1 MRCCDGC
8 TNCSVRSSPLLGV
21 GRVVSE
27 DAARCPAYSQ
37 TWATAAKATVVHRHG
52 RCVPPLGSAWINLK
66 TSSRDAFYVERELGL
81 WHPVLQDTGKVR
93 ACHRDAHPRWCR
105 SCHRETG
112 KGPSV
117 TWRQMGSGPPRSFM
131 SDGPCGEEGSHGQTV
146 RGIAAPVLCFGEGA
160 RCGVPGPA
168 PLRRAGRC
176 RSGPVARCCLR
187 AFAPDRRGFP
197 GCRPTAG
204 RQVSVRPLLFTVG
217 FRTLTFYPWKNQSRK
232 GEGFPT
238 VPRWAGA
245 ARGVGRL
252 PCPSPVLRFLARGA
266 QGCVGRRCF
275 RSRVPGSCLSLSD
288 GPVSVCPR
296 PPTVGEPSVTTPP
309 LCPPHRASAS
319 GSCGSRPLLP
329 PTHPPPSASSRSGAP
344 TYSR

>member
-1 MRCCDGC
+1 MRCCDGR

-27 DAARCPAYSQ
+27 DAACCPAYSQ

-52 RCVPPLGSAWINLK
+52 RCVPPLGSAWINLT

-93 ACHRDAHPRWCR
+93 ACRRDAHPRW
-105 SCHRETG
+105 CHRETG

-168 PLRRAGRC
+168 PLRRAGCC

-187 AFAPDRRGFP
+187 CSRLEGLLGVPAHSRPSGLCPSAALHCWFQNFNILPVEKPEQKGRGFSHSP
-197 GCRPTAG
+197 PLG
-204 RQVSVRPLLFTVG
+204 RSSAWRRTSPLS
-217 FRTLTFYPWKNQSRK
+217 QSR
-232 GEGFPT
+232 
-238 VPRWAGA
+238 A
-245 ARGVGRL
+245 AL
-252 PCPSPVLRFLARGA
+252 PCPRCTGLRRQKVFP
-266 QGCVGRRCF
+266 Q
-275 RSRVPGSCLSLSD
+275 SCPRQL
-288 GPVSVCPR
+288 PVSV
-296 PPTVGEPSVTTPP
+296 
-309 LCPPHRASAS
+309 
-319 GSCGSRPLLP
+319 
-329 PTHPPPSASSRSGAP
+329 
-344 TYSR
+344 